1 MDTEFEAFSMRM
13 TGLEPV
19 RDNSHAPQ
27 TCAYASSATSA
38 DSLIIIHRIKINC
51 QEVHNRNRQTCRRL
65 LQAEWRIAGE
75 ALF

>member
-1 MDTEFEAFSMRM
+1 MRM

-38 DSLIIIHRIKINC
+38 DSLAIIHQIRIIC
-51 QEVHNRNRQTCRRL
+51 QEVHNRNRQTYRRL
-65 LQAEWRIAGE
+65 LQAGWRIAGE
-75 ALF
+75 VLS

>member
-1 MDTEFEAFSMRM
+1 MRM

-38 DSLIIIHRIKINC
+38 DSLTIIHQIRIIC
-51 QEVHNRNRQTCRRL
+51 QEVHNRNRQTYRRL
-65 LQAEWRIAGE
+65 LQAGWHTA
-75 ALF
+75 AAVVFLLV